1 MLSELLESLH
11 SFHEKPI
18 DLGLDRL
25 LCLLEKL
32 GNPHK
37 KLPPVIHVAGTN
49 GKGSTIAFCRSFL
62 EAADYR
68 VHVYT
73 SPHLV
78 RFHERIRLN
87 GKLIEDDLLCRTLKE
102 VIRIN
107 DSCPLTFFEATT
119 AAAFMVFSETPADVV
134 LLETGLGG
142 RLDATNVVQSPIS
155 SIITPI
161 SLDHQEFLGNTL
173 SKIAFEKCGIIKP
186 KCPVVVGPQPE
197 EVINAIKEQAFL
209 KDAPLYLYGRDWD
222 LGLLSTLPNPNL
234 KGDHQRINA
243 STAIQALS
251 LNFSLGQK
259 VLEKGIQSAEW
270 RGRLQCIQEGP
281 HEIWLDGAHNVGA
294 AEVLADEL
302 KKWGDDKPIVAIVG
316 MKARK
321 DAKSFLKILAPYLKE
336 VFVVPVS
343 DDLESGK
350 SYTQDALQVLAEGEG
365 LKTKKALNFL
375 EAIQD
380 IQKMHSRSRTIVTG
394 SLYLVG
400 EVLSVHNSAP

>member
-1 MLSELLESLH
+1 MLSELLGSLH

-25 LCLLEKL
+25 LCLLKKL
-32 GNPHK
+32 GDPHK

-62 EAADYR
+62 EAAGYR

-78 RFHERIRLN
+78 CFNERIRLG
-87 GKLIEDDLLCRTLKE
+87 GKLIGDDLLCRTLKE
-102 VIRIN
+102 IIRIN
-107 DSCPLTFFEATT
+107 DSSPLTFFEATT
-119 AAAFMVFSETPADVV
+119 AAAFMAFSEVPADIV

-142 RLDATNVVQSPIS
+142 RLDATNVIESPIS

-173 SKIAFEKCGIIKP
+173 SKIAFEKCGIIKA
-186 KCPVVVGPQPE
+186 KCPVVVAPQPN
-197 EVINAIKEQAFL
+197 EVIDVIKAQAFL
-209 KDAPLYLYGRDWD
+209 KEAPLYLYGRDWD
-222 LGLLSTLPNPNL
+222 LNLLHTLPLPNL

-243 STAIQALS
+243 SVAIQALS
-251 LNFSLGQK
+251 LDFSLSQK

-270 RGRLQCIQEGP
+270 NGRLQCIQEGA
-281 HEIWLDGAHNVGA
+281 HEIWLDGAHNRGA

-321 DAKSFLKILAPYLKE
+321 DAKSFFKVLTPYLKE
-336 VFVVPVS
+336 VFIVPIS

-350 SYTQDALQVLAEGEG
+350 SYTQDILQLLAEEEG
-365 LKTKKALNFL
+365 LKAKKVPNYP

-380 IQKMHSRSRTIVTG
+380 IQKTYSRSRTIVTG
-394 SLYLVG
+394 SLYLIG
-400 EVLSVHNSAP
+400 EVLSVHNQTL